1 MDRVSNASVKQEALA
16 GVDRT
21 DPEAADLASP
31 GGGGELGKR
40 IRAFDWSQTSL
51 GPMVDWPQSLR
62 TAADIVLHSPVA
74 MVLLWGREGIM
85 IYNDAYSIFAGRQH
99 PRLLGLPVLEG
110 WPEVAAFNA
119 HVMDVGLRGETLS
132 FESQHLILY
141 RNGAAEDVWLDLNY
155 SPVADESSKPAGV
168 LAIVVETT
176 ERKRGEQE
184 LREREAELARV
195 QKIGGVGG
203 LEVDLRGGFRNR
215 RSPEY
220 LTVHGLPPDAKNE
233 SHEEW
238 VRRIH
243 PDDRVRVE
251 SNFREVVA
259 GNATDY
265 SAEYRIIRPSDGAL
279 RWISAKAVIERD
291 EKGQPVRLIGAH
303 TDITE
308 RRRIEDALRAADERI
323 QLALD
328 AGAVVGTW
336 VWDIPN
342 DRLTGDAR
350 FARTFSLD
358 PEQAARGVTRKKALP
373 QVYPDDVEPVQTAM
387 RHAMKNGGPYRSEY
401 RLRHADGIYRWIES
415 NGQCELDADGN
426 PARFAGV
433 LIDINDRKQAETKLQ
448 QLNATLEHQVEQRTR
463 ERDRIWNNSNEL
475 MASASFDG
483 ALKSVNPAWTRML
496 GWDEATLL
504 SRPFREFIHP
514 DDIAI
519 ATAAIEVL
527 ARGDSVSRFEGRLLC
542 SDGSHCL
549 IAWNAAPWE
558 GEFYAV
564 GRDITDQREVEESLR
579 QAQKMEAVGQ
589 LTGGIAHDFN
599 NLLTGIVGALDLLR
613 TRIGQ
618 GRFDSVDRYIT
629 AAMTSANRAAALT
642 HRLLAFARRQPLDP
656 KPVNANQMITSLE
669 DLLRRTIGEQ
679 IQLEIV
685 AAGGLWPTMCD
696 PNQLENAIINLALNA
711 RDAMPDGGKL
721 TIETANAHLDNSYAA
736 AQRDVTPGQ
745 YVAIC
750 ISDTGVGM
758 NAAVIAQAFNP
769 FFTTKPLG
777 QGTGLGLSMI
787 YGFAK
792 QSEGHVRIYSE
803 VGEGT
808 TVKLYLP
815 RYRGN
820 LEDTTILFDEA
831 PSQQD
836 MTGEIVLVVEDE
848 PIVRELVVDLLRD
861 AGYHVLQAKDGPS
874 GLVILESSQ
883 RLDLLITDVGLPG
896 MNGRQLADHARA
908 SRPTLKV
915 LFITGYAENAAFA
928 GGFLAPGMEMLTKP
942 FAMDALIDRVRDM
955 IKRG

>member
-1 MDRVSNASVKQEALA
+1 MDRVPPASVEREASLP
-16 GVDRT
+16 D
-21 DPEAADLASP
+21 DPGSERPDTRILRD
-31 GGGGELGKR
+31 GGEMGAR

-51 GPMVDWPQSLR
+51 GPMEAWPQSLR
-62 TAADIVLHSPVA
+62 TAVDIVLHSPVA
-74 MVLLWGREGIM
+74 MVILWGREGVM
-85 IYNDAYSIFAGRQH
+85 IYNDAYSTFAGGRH
-99 PRLLGLPVLEG
+99 PQQLGMRVLEG
-110 WPEVAAFNA
+110 WPEVAEFNA
-119 HVMDVGLRGETLS
+119 HVMEVGLRGETLS
-132 FESQHLILY
+132 FDSQHLVLNRTGIP
-141 RNGAAEDVWLDLNY
+141 EDVWLDLNY
-155 SPVADESSKPAGV
+155 GPVADESGKPAGV

-176 ERKRGEQE
+176 GRQRGEQE

-203 LEVDLRGGFRNR
+203 LEVDLSGGFRNR

-233 SHEEW
+233 THEEW
-238 VRRIH
+238 VHRVH

-251 SNFREVVA
+251 SHFRDVVA
-259 GNATDY
+259 GSATDY
-265 SAEYRIIRPSDGAL
+265 AAEYRIIRPSDGGL
-279 RWISAKAVIERD
+279 RWISVKAIIERD
-291 EKGQPVRLIGAH
+291 EKGQPLRLIGVH

-308 RRRIEDALRAADERI
+308 RRRVEDALRAADERI

-328 AGAVVGTW
+328 AGAVIGTW

-358 PEQAARGVTRKKALP
+358 PEQAARGVSRKEALP
-373 QVYPDDVEPVQTAM
+373 HVYPDDVEPVQTAM
-387 RHAMKNGGPYRSEY
+387 RNAMKNGGPYSSEY
-401 RLRHADGIYRWIES
+401 RLRQSGSYRWIES
-415 NGQCELDADGN
+415 NGRCELDSNGN
-426 PARFAGV
+426 PVRFAGV
-433 LIDINDRKQAETKLQ
+433 LIDIHDRKQAETKLQ
-448 QLNATLEHQVEQRTR
+448 QLNATLEQQVEQRTR

-483 ALKSVNPAWTRML
+483 ILKSVNPAWIRML

-504 SRPFREFIHP
+504 SRPFQEFIHP
-514 DDIAI
+514 DDVAI
-519 ATAAIEVL
+519 TAAAIEVL
-527 ARGDSVSRFEGRLLC
+527 AKGDAVSRFESRLLC
-542 SDGSHCL
+542 RDGSHCL

-618 GRFDSVDRYIT
+618 GRFDSVERYIA

-656 KPVNANQMITSLE
+656 KPVDANQMIGSLE

-679 IQLEIV
+679 IQLETV
-685 AAGGLWPTMCD
+685 RAGGLWLTMCD

-711 RDAMPDGGKL
+711 RDAMPNGGKL

-758 NAAVIAQAFNP
+758 NADVIAQAFNP
-769 FFTTKPLG
+769 FFTTKPMG

-815 RYRGN
+815 RYRGA
-820 LEDTTILFDEA
+820 LEDTAANSDATQ
-831 PSQQD
+831 SQEEH
-836 MTGEIVLVVEDE
+836 TGEVLLVVEDE
-848 PIVRELVVDLLRD
+848 PIVRDLVVDLLKD
-861 AGYHVLQAKDGPS
+861 AGYHVLQARDGPS
-874 GLVILESSQ
+874 GLVILDSAQ

-896 MNGRQLADHARA
+896 MNGRQLADRAREG
-908 SRPTLKV
+908 RPALKV

-942 FAMDALIDRVRDM
+942 FAMDALIDRIRDM